1 MFKVTG
7 QLRARE
13 REIGAVQELL
23 QRARSGAGAALVLKG
38 PAGIGK
44 TALLDQALLGAHGMR
59 VLRSTAVEFESGFP
73 FAGLHQLCG
82 PLLAQSDALPPPQRD
97 ALQIAFG
104 TQDGPAPHPLLIG
117 LATLTLLSGAADEQP
132 TACVV
137 DDAHWLDHA
146 SAQVLAFVA
155 RRVAG
160 EPIAMLFGAR
170 DDNPL
175 VGLTGLPELVL
186 AGLSDAVAME
196 LLASVVPMPL
206 DERVRDRI
214 LAEARGN
221 PLALLELGAGAG
233 AMEMAGGF
241 GVSQKRRPPVEG
253 LYSQRLAAFPTETRL
268 LLLIAAAEPQGDPL
282 LLWRA
287 AARLGIG
294 SIALGPAEDAGMM
307 EIDDRVR
314 FRHPLVRSAV
324 YGAASAADRRRVHE
338 ALAQATD
345 AARYP
350 DWHAW
355 HRAHGVTG
363 LDERVATALI
373 ETAERA
379 RARGGLAATAAF
391 LRRAADLTPNLSLR
405 VDRMVGAAQ
414 AQYQSGALA
423 DALSLLDAVDADAMD
438 ALQQARTQLLRG
450 RIVSALRRGSD
461 APGLL
466 LRAAISLEPLDLCLA
481 RETHLDAL
489 FAELSARP
497 CGAGIVEAAH
507 QALAAPQGPGKPR
520 TADLLLNGMAQVLL
534 GQREPGVL
542 HLRKA
547 LADPASEVWTNRSRI
562 ASQVALELWDL
573 EASEGICNCL
583 VRRARGCGALAE
595 LTTALGTLASVLIG
609 RGQLRSAEVAIAESD
624 AIADATGTIR
634 FSYVALRLAAARGQ
648 VALAQQLIHACSEDA
663 VARGEGLLVV
673 ATEFAA
679 ALLYNGIGEPAQAL
693 AAAQRA
699 RSQVAFGIL
708 GLVLRELI
716 EAAVQLGEHAVAMQA
731 LAELRE
737 RTQAARTPWALG
749 VQACCEALLADTG
762 QAQACFLQAIAHLE
776 RSHGRVDLARTRLL
790 YGQWLCR
797 QQRRSD
803 AREQLH
809 MAHDALSA
817 MGADGFARRAA
828 DELQSVGERAQRR
841 GQGAIDALTPQELQI
856 ARMAAS
862 GETAK
867 EIASGLFISPRTVEA
882 HLRNTYAKLG
892 ITSRRQLRALPLQ
905 DAIGEHA

>member
-1 MFKVTG
+1 MFKVNG

-13 REIGAVQELL
+13 REIGAVQQLL

-44 TALLDQALLGAHGMR
+44 TALINQGLLGADGMR

-104 TQDGPAPHPLLIG
+104 NQDGPAPHPLLIG

-132 TACVV
+132 MACVV
-137 DDAHWLDHA
+137 DDAHWLDHC

-175 VGLTGLPELVL
+175 VSLAGLSEIVLTGLP
-186 AGLSDAVAME
+186 DAVAME
-196 LLASVVPMPL
+196 LLASVVHMPL

-214 LAEARGN
+214 IAEARGN

-241 GVSQKRRPPVEG
+241 GVSQRRRPPVEG

-268 LLLIAAAEPQGDPL
+268 LLLVAAAEPQGDPL
-282 LLWRA
+282 LLW
-287 AARLGIG
+287 
-294 SIALGPAEDAGMM
+294 
-307 EIDDRVR
+307 
-314 FRHPLVRSAV
+314 
-324 YGAASAADRRRVHE
+324 RVHE

-350 DWHAW
+350 DWRAW
-355 HRAHGVTG
+355 HRAHGLPG
-363 LDERVATALI
+363 LDESVATALI

-405 VDRMVGAAQ
+405 VDRMIGAAQ

-438 ALQQARTQLLRG
+438 ALQQARSQLLRG
-450 RIVSALRRGSD
+450 RIASALRRGSD

-466 LRAAISLEPLDLCLA
+466 LRAAMSLEPLDPCLA

-497 CGAGIVEAAH
+497 FGAGIVEAAH
-507 QALAAPQGPGKPR
+507 KALQAPQAPGKPR

-534 GQREPGVL
+534 GQREQGVL
-542 HLRKA
+542 DLRKA
-547 LADPASEVWTNRSRI
+547 LADPASELWTNRSRI

-573 EASEGICNCL
+573 DASEGIYRCL

-624 AIADATGTIR
+624 AIAEVTGTVR

-648 VALAQQLIHACSEDA
+648 TALARQMIHAFSEDA

-673 ATEFAA
+673 ATEFAS
-679 ALLYNGIGEPAQAL
+679 ALLHNGIGEPAQAL

-699 RSQVAFGIL
+699 RGQVVFGIL

-716 EAAVQLGEHAVAMQA
+716 EAAVRVGELAVAQQA

-737 RTQAARTPWALG
+737 RTQAAGTPWALG
-749 VQACCEALLADTG
+749 VQACCEALLDDTG
-762 QAQACFLQAIAHLE
+762 QAQESFRQAIALLE
-776 RSHGRVDLARTRLL
+776 RSHGKLDLARTRLL
-790 YGQWLCR
+790 FGEWLRR

-828 DELQSVGERAQRR
+828 DELQAVGERAQRR
-841 GQGAIDALTPQELQI
+841 GQPAIDALTPQELQI
-856 ARMAAS
+856 ARMAAF

-867 EIASGLFISPRTVEA
+867 EIAAGLFISPRTVEA

-905 DAIGEHA
+905 DSVGEHA